1 MKIFGYSAVVVG
13 MILLVLSFAWISMF
27 PAEEVWTESQAKE
40 HADATA
46 LYHRLR
52 HTVGGA
58 HRHGPL
64 GSQGK
69 SSKQYTKAD
78 LAAAKLRWETSYAA
92 LQEAQG
98 RGQSTKIWL
107 RFGGIA
113 VAAVGAGT
121 LGAEKRRASRNA
133 AQKTRR

>member
-1 MKIFGYSAVVVG
+1 MKFFGFAVTIVG
-13 MILLVLSFAWISMF
+13 VILIILSFFWVAMF
-27 PAEEVWTESQAKE
+27 PPEDVWSEEQAKE
-40 HADATA
+40 HAQASA
-46 LYHRLR
+46 LYHQLQ

-64 GSQGK
+64 GPQGK